1 MFFEDGASPAQLR
14 LLGGMTEGSDMIG
27 GPLSFVKRFAF
38 GISVYPSHL
47 VSARVMPQRYATET
61 RSAAGYRHLLQDLPW
76 LKALLCC
83 AFLGGGGAVPFLGA
97 SPIFSIAGFQ
107 QRLYRPSLPTLR

>member
-1 MFFEDGASPAQLR
+1 MIRTDGSEALVVIGQAETICQHHLYMASSEALM
-14 LLGGMTEGSDMIG
+14 G
-27 GPLSFVKRFAF
+27 
-38 GISVYPSHL
+38 
-47 VSARVMPQRYATET
+47 ARVMPQRYATET

-107 QRLYRPSLPTLR
+107 QRLYRGSRWLSWCSAPMVLHRRSFSA